1 MATLI
6 HLAALS
12 GLIVLLSR
20 LLPGV
25 RVRSTGSAVV
35 VALVFSL
42 LNWLAG
48 WLVTGLVTFV
58 LFLPAIFTF
67 GLLFLVIPLIV
78 NAVLLWATDKFL
90 DSFELR
96 DTKSL
101 ALSALAIT
109 VANWVLGMVLHT
121 HHHASRVGGG
131 VWTLGASWRAHE

>member
-12 GLIVLLSR
+12 GLIVLLAR

-25 RVRSTGSAVV
+25 RVRGVGSAVA
-35 VALVFSL
+35 VAVVFSL
-42 LNWLAG
+42 LNWLLG

-67 GLLFLVIPLIV
+67 GLLFVIIPLV
-78 NAVLLWATDKFL
+78 ANAVLLWLTDKFL

-96 DTKSL
+96 GGKAFWLT
-101 ALSALAIT
+101 ALAIT
-109 VANWVLGMVLHT
+109 VANAVLHGLLNP
-121 HHHASRVGGG
+121 HHHEIVRRG
-131 VWTLGASWRAHE
+131 VWA